1 MFDIYIES
9 KYDWL
14 SDVLYLISRETR
26 AYWTHNTLENL
37 NVGLLLSLTLEEE
50 VVLLLLVISNEL
62 LYKPI
67 ILQGTLLQV
76 FNAFVASKGH
86 HMAPPTASP
95 IANTRPLSSTP
106 YHEPQSASAADGDLS
121 SGKCLIFVCIM
132 FYVIIYI
139 EVLYKNMDLKL
150 RI

>member
-1 MFDIYIES
+1 M
-9 KYDWL
+9 
-14 SDVLYLISRETR
+14 DVS
-26 AYWTHNTLENL
+26 
-37 NVGLLLSLTLEEE
+37 LLLSLNVEE

-76 FNAFVASKGH
+76 FHAFVASKGH

-121 SGKCLIFVCIM
+121 SGKCLIYLFVLCFMSSFTLRYCI
-132 FYVIIYI
+132 
-139 EVLYKNMDLKL
+139 
-150 RI
+150 RIWT